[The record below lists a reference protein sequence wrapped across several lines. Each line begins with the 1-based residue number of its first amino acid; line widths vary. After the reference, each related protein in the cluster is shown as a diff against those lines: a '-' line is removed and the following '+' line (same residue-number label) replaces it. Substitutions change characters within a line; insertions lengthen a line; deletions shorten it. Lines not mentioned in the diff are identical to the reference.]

1 MAAGGDFAYPDVT
14 GKKAPGTDVINRY
27 MSRVFVAAT
36 TDRHVCLKLVEVAN
50 LLAAPSALFAPRVVL
65 GVLRS
70 MMRRPL
76 AMKVAGAVPAPSAG
90 D

>member
-1 MAAGGDFAYPDVT
+1 VA
-14 GKKAPGTDVINRY
+14 GKKAPGTDFVNRY
-27 MSRVFVAAT
+27 MGRVFVAAT

-50 LLAAPSALFAPRVVL
+50 LLAAPGALFAPRVVL

-70 MMRRPL
+70 MLHRPQ
-76 AMKVAGAVPAPSAG
+76 AAQVARTVPAPSAG